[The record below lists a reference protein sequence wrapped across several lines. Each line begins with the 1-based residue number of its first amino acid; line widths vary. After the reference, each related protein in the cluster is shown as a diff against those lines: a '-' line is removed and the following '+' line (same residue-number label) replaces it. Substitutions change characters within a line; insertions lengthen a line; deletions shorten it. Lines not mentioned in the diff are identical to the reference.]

1 MIRELRLSFFVGY
14 NYEFINLSQL
24 RGYTVGSGGR
34 IKLIGFRC
42 GRKILQIIFLSGGEV
57 LYLLHNQKPKR
68 HE

>member
-1 MIRELRLSFFVGY
+1 M
-14 NYEFINLSQL
+14 